1 MSTIT
6 PDLAETFPNCPTYGF
21 VSEPNYLVK
30 ITAREGGFE
39 RRQLVWARPLLKFT
53 GVPFGD
59 QPQEDIEDILDF
71 WHAMRAMAF
80 GFRFRD
86 WIDYKSCRLAATP
99 AATDQP
105 LIASTDSPSKFQL
118 VKQYITKSGRT
129 IQEREITRPV
139 GSAYIDELHSYAGI
153 QVANETGTIQ
163 TDWTLDE
170 ATGIVTPGGSFA
182 GTPHSWGGE
191 FHVWSRFDA
200 VFNPS
205 ISEHQVM
212 NATVQLA
219 QIREPLA

>member
-6 PDLAETFPNCPTYGF
+6 PDLSETFPSCPTYGF
-21 VSEPNYLVK
+21 ISEPNYLVK

-39 RRQLVWARPLLKFT
+39 RRQLIWSRPLLKFT

-71 WHAMRAMAF
+71 WHAMHGMAF

-86 WIDYKSCRLAATP
+86 YTDYKSCRLSATP

-105 LIASTDSPSKFQL
+105 LIANVDSPAKYQL
-118 VKQYITKSGRT
+118 VKQYVTKSGRT
-129 IQEREITRPV
+129 IQQREITRPI
-139 GSAYIDELHSYAGI
+139 GSTIL
-153 QVANETGTIQ
+153 VANEAGDLQ
-163 TDWTLDE
+163 SDWTLDE
-170 ATGIVTPGGSFA
+170 STGLVHAGGSFT

-191 FHVWSRFDA
+191 FDCWSRFDA
-200 VFNPS
+200 IFNPA

-212 NATVQLA
+212 NVTVQIA